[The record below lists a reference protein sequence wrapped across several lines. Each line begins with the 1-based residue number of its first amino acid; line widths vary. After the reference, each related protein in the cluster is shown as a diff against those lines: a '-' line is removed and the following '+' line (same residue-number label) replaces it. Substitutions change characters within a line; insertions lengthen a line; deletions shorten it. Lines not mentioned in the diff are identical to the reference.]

1 MEILYYFENKE
12 TYMDMWQQVHI
23 FDELGKHNCNIKVFS
38 PVGYNNMYEANEE
51 LLKYIRVN
59 DIDLFMTPY
68 GEEKLYIDTLKQIK
82 KKSIPTLLICFD
94 NLLIPYRH
102 KSISK
107 YFDLVWLTSKET
119 KNKFEQWGANI
130 IVQPYAANP
139 YFFKPNYKDKINKV
153 AFVGTPYGSRV
164 NMVNKLV
171 NNRINTTLF
180 TKIDSKPEK
189 NLLRKISSKL
199 IYNLESIYNLLK
211 FDIGRRI
218 ILGALKQNLL
228 SSRKLELNSDY
239 LEIKSQV
246 EFSNLSKIYSNFA
259 LSLSSTSAR
268 NTGILKNPVNVINLR
283 TFEIPMCGGLQFCRY
298 FEEISDYFEED
309 KEIVFYRNK
318 EELVEKAKFY
328 LDESNSNQRKKIKLA
343 ARKRAL
349 NEHTWYHRFKE
360 IFDFFGINKC

>member
-1 MEILYYFENKE
+1 VEILYYFENKE

-23 FDELGKHNCNIKVFS
+23 FDELEKKNCNIKVFS
-38 PVGYNNMYEANEE
+38 PNDFRNIYEANEK
-51 LLKYIRVN
+51 LLEHIKVN

-68 GEEKLYIDTLKQIK
+68 GEEKLYIETLKQIK
-82 KKSIPTLLICFD
+82 MESIPTLLICFD

-119 KNKFEQWGANI
+119 KNKFEEWGANI

-139 YFFKPNYKDKINKV
+139 HFFNPSYKSEINKV
-153 AFVGTPYGSRV
+153 AFVGTPYGSRT
-164 NMVNKLV
+164 NMINNLV

-180 TKIDSKPEK
+180 TKIDSKHEK
-189 NLLRKISSKL
+189 NILRKIYSKL
-199 IYNLESIYNLLK
+199 FSNLESIYNLLK

-228 SSRKLELNSDY
+228 PSSKLELNSDF
-239 LEIKSQV
+239 LEVKSQV
-246 EFSNLSKIYSNFA
+246 EFNNLSKIYSNFA

-268 NTGILKNPVNVINLR
+268 NTGILKSPVNVINLR

-298 FEEISDYFEED
+298 FEEISNYFEED
-309 KEIVFYRNK
+309 KEIIFYRNDQ
-318 EELVEKAKFY
+318 ELVEKAKFY
-328 LDESNSNQRKKIKLA
+328 LNPKQNKKRKKMKLA
-343 ARKRAL
+343 ARKRAE
-349 NEHTWYHRFKE
+349 NEHTWFIRFKK
-360 IFDFFGINKC
+360 IFDYFNIRY